1 MLPIISANSCMVLCI
16 VRLILRSLY
25 SLSWFIVRGV
35 ALWAYSKWVSLCST
49 ADCPHWFG
57 RLPHCILN
65 SGMFSGLFLN
75 FVFYYIFSRMEPACV
90 SGYGLISELVE
101 IRHKLDLFSSS
112 RLHIPEDFWI
122 CETLCVLT
130 LYLKIEYKIG
140 GLSFSLEL
148 FRQTVLQPCC
158 REF

>member
-1 MLPIISANSCMVLCI
+1 MPLY
-16 VRLILRSLY
+16 LIRE
-25 SLSWFIVRGV
+25 
-35 ALWAYSKWVSLCST
+35 
-49 ADCPHWFG
+49 HQ
-57 RLPHCILN
+57 
-65 SGMFSGLFLN
+65 
-75 FVFYYIFSRMEPACV
+75 PACM
-90 SGYGLISELVE
+90 SGCGLISELVE

-140 GLSFSLEL
+140 GLLFSLEL
-148 FRQTVLQPCC
+148 FRQTVLQWCC